1 MAKAKTKQQ
10 LALENDELRARL
22 QELEDTLEA
31 IRSGAVD
38 AIVTSGPTGDHVY
51 TLEGADHAY
60 HTMVESMNEG
70 AVTLLPDGMILYGNP
85 RFVQLTGSAPTSIV
99 GRRFHDF
106 VHAADRQT
114 LDEVIDRA
122 GSNSL
127 KAEIRLVKESS
138 AEIPVQISA
147 SPIELSGAN
156 ALTLIITDLS
166 SQKQVEEIVAAE
178 KLSRRIL
185 EQAQEGIVLCV
196 DGFIV
201 RANRALYQL
210 CDCIPLM
217 QPFDQIFSLR
227 MSELQTFSVAIPQSG
242 KTIRNEEVRYQ
253 RHDGKIFDLILSAG
267 PILGQ
272 QDKVLGSLISLVDIT
287 ERKRLEGETHRLL
300 ATAQEERDRLSAL
313 INSMNDE
320 VWFADTDK
328 RFSFVNPSGL
338 KQFCFE
344 AVNGIDVKKMAV
356 SLEVY
361 RPDGTPRPAE
371 EAPPLR
377 ALNGEVVRNQAEIIR
392 TPAENELRYREVN
405 AAPVRDAGGNI
416 IGSISVVRDV
426 TERKLAEEA
435 LRQSEER
442 FRGLFEQSYSGIVV
456 CDFEGRILEV
466 NPSFSGMLGY
476 GENELV
482 GRDVVDLTH
491 PEDREIEHAKAVE
504 MKEGRLEGFQLQ
516 KRYLRRDGRVIWA
529 EIGVSALHDDRGNIV
544 YALGMVEDI
553 TDRKRAEEALQRNE
567 ARFRL
572 LSETA
577 GKLLATYDPQGL
589 VKELCT
595 EVMEYLDCQA
605 FFNFMVDEHAGRL
618 RLNACAGIPEAEVR
632 KLEWLDYG
640 VAVCGCVARDQAR
653 IIAEDIFHTPDVRT
667 ELVKSYGIQ
676 AYCCH
681 PLKAQNRLIGT
692 LSFGTKTRARFTP
705 EEVELMRIVADQVSV
720 AMQRVQIEHD
730 LRQSEEEL
738 QQAKIS
744 LEERV
749 RERTMDLQN
758 LSEQLERSRHH
769 LRNLASEL
777 VMAEERER
785 KRIAGVLHDEI
796 AQTLAATRMQLDL
809 LLGIAPDQQDQQ
821 TLKEAKALLVESIK
835 ETRALMMDVGNPV
848 LYDMGL
854 KAACEALTERL
865 MERHPI
871 RFRCDIRDAYKRLDP
886 AVNTVLFQL
895 IRELLNNV
903 VKHSQAQNA
912 HVAIDLEKGHLRV
925 KVTDDGVGFDTRTL
939 GAPTIEGGFGLYS
952 IRERLIAM
960 DGSLSIE
967 SVPGTGTVVT
977 AVLPAALT

>member
-1 MAKAKTKQQ
+1 MA
-10 LALENDELRARL
+10 
-22 QELEDTLEA
+22 
-31 IRSGAVD
+31 
-38 AIVTSGPTGDHVY
+38 
-51 TLEGADHAY
+51 
-60 HTMVESMNEG
+60 
-70 AVTLLPDGMILYGNP
+70 
-85 RFVQLTGSAPTSIV
+85 
-99 GRRFHDF
+99 
-106 VHAADRQT
+106 
-114 LDEVIDRA
+114 
-122 GSNSL
+122 
-127 KAEIRLVKESS
+127 
-138 AEIPVQISA
+138 
-147 SPIELSGAN
+147 
-156 ALTLIITDLS
+156 
-166 SQKQVEEIVAAE
+166 
-178 KLSRRIL
+178 
-185 EQAQEGIVLCV
+185 
-196 DGFIV
+196 
-201 RANRALYQL
+201 
-210 CDCIPLM
+210 
-217 QPFDQIFSLR
+217 
-227 MSELQTFSVAIPQSG
+227 
-242 KTIRNEEVRYQ
+242 
-253 RHDGKIFDLILSAG
+253 
-267 PILGQ
+267 
-272 QDKVLGSLISLVDIT
+272 
-287 ERKRLEGETHRLL
+287 
-300 ATAQEERDRLSAL
+300 
-313 INSMNDE
+313 
-320 VWFADTDK
+320 
-328 RFSFVNPSGL
+328 
-338 KQFCFE
+338 
-344 AVNGIDVKKMAV
+344 
-356 SLEVY
+356 
-361 RPDGTPRPAE
+361 
-371 EAPPLR
+371 
-377 ALNGEVVRNQAEIIR
+377 
-392 TPAENELRYREVN
+392 
-405 AAPVRDAGGNI
+405 
-416 IGSISVVRDV
+416 
-426 TERKLAEEA
+426 
-435 LRQSEER
+435 
-442 FRGLFEQSYSGIVV
+442 
-456 CDFEGRILEV
+456 
-466 NPSFSGMLGY
+466 
-476 GENELV
+476 
-482 GRDVVDLTH
+482 
-491 PEDREIEHAKAVE
+491 
-504 MKEGRLEGFQLQ
+504 
-516 KRYLRRDGRVIWA
+516 
-529 EIGVSALHDDRGNIV
+529 
-544 YALGMVEDI
+544 EDI

-730 LRQSEEEL
+730 LRQSEEAL
-738 QQAKIS
+738 QQANFS
-744 LEERV
+744 LEQRV

-758 LSEQLERSRHH
+758 LTEQLERSRHH

-785 KRIAGVLHDEI
+785 KRIAGVLHDQI
-796 AQTLAATRMQLDL
+796 AQTLAATRMRLDL
-809 LLGIAPDQQDQQ
+809 LLRIAPDQQDQQ

-854 KAACEALTERL
+854 KAACESLTERL
-865 MERHPI
+865 MDSHPI

-939 GAPTIEGGFGLYS
+939 GAPTIDGGFGLYS